1 MRKMSDIGDHRNKT
15 TRFIH
20 HEALRRD
27 TTLQIFSYPILDEKG
42 NLISVIEYMKDITEE
57 QRLQEQLIQSEKLA
71 GIGILASGVA
81 HEINNPLSG
90 IIGMAEVAL
99 EEEDIS
105 KSRSYLMDIM
115 NCAQRI
121 GEIVRG
127 LKSYSRAAKKEDLS
141 PVDLNEVLEES
152 LKMVRLAIKTAS
164 VEVIKKFQPIEKIQ
178 ANTGEIQQV
187 FTNLITNAFQAM
199 DGKGGK
205 LVLSTRSLKDS
216 VEVKVSDSG
225 NGIPQKYLNQIFDP
239 FFTTKK
245 PGEGTGL
252 GLNIVYRIVTK
263 YEGTIDVESKEQVG
277 TTFTIKFP
285 IRRVE
290 VMSKKVLIVDDEEV
304 IRKFLRIHLVKLG
317 YEVTEAA
324 DGEQAIEQ
332 LGKDDFDLLIC
343 DIMMP
348 KKDGWEVIKEAKSN
362 PKTKNI
368 PVIVL
373 TAKNEDSDMFK
384 GYDLGANYYM
394 TKPFTKA
401 QLLYGLKL
409 MFDETQ
415 EGVRT

>member
-1 MRKMSDIGDHRNKT
+1 VTIETKQPASSIMKLPEDK
-15 TRFIH
+15 
-20 HEALRRD
+20 

-42 NLISVIEYMKDITEE
+42 SLLSVIEYVKDITEE

-115 NCAQRI
+115 NCAERI
-121 GEIVRG
+121 NEIVKG
-127 LKSYSRAAKKEDLS
+127 LRSYSRAAKKGELG

-152 LKMVRLAIKTAS
+152 LKMVRLAIKKTS
-164 VEVIKKFQPIEKIQ
+164 VEVIKKFQPIEKVQ
-178 ANTGEIQQV
+178 ANMGEIQQV

-199 DGKGGK
+199 DGNGGE

-216 VEVKVSDSG
+216 VEAKVSDSG
-225 NGIPQKYLNQIFDP
+225 NGIPQKYINQIFDP
-239 FFTTKK
+239 FFTTKN

-277 TTFTIKFP
+277 TTFKIKFP

-290 VMSKKVLIVDDEEV
+290 
-304 IRKFLRIHLVKLG
+304 
-317 YEVTEAA
+317 
-324 DGEQAIEQ
+324 
-332 LGKDDFDLLIC
+332 
-343 DIMMP
+343 P
-348 KKDGWEVIKEAKSN
+348 
-362 PKTKNI
+362 
-368 PVIVL
+368 
-373 TAKNEDSDMFK
+373 
-384 GYDLGANYYM
+384 
-394 TKPFTKA
+394 
-401 QLLYGLKL
+401 
-409 MFDETQ
+409 
-415 EGVRT
+415 